1 MSGIYLMRSISD
13 RKQLQSFL
21 NVFSKCGADVT
32 EISLAYGTAVSEMLS
47 RLGLEASEKAIT
59 ASFVT
64 YETWQ
69 QIRYDLERRM
79 GIDYPGNGIAFI
91 IPVSS
96 VGGMKQLHY
105 LCGKQQIQTGEESV
119 LKETKYELLT
129 VVSNIGYSNLV
140 MDAARAAGAGG
151 GTVVHARGTGVQG
164 SERFF
169 GVQLASEKE
178 MIYIVVRT
186 DKKNEI
192 MQAIMEKAGL
202 DTRAQAIAF
211 SLPVTEVAGMR
222 LAEMN
227 EAEDALEKREPQ
239 P

>member
-1 MSGIYLMRSISD
+1 MNGLYIMRSITD

-21 NVFSKCGADVT
+21 NAFAKHKAEVT
-32 EISLAYGTAVSEMLS
+32 EISLAYGTAVSETLS
-47 RLGLEASEKAIT
+47 KLGLEASEKAIT
-59 ASFVT
+59 TSFVT
-64 YETWQ
+64 WETWKAV
-69 QIRYDLERRM
+69 RYELERRL
-79 GIDYPGNGIAFI
+79 GIDLPGGGIAYI
-91 IPVSS
+91 IPLSS
-96 VGGMKQLHY
+96 IGGLKQMKY
-105 LCGKQQIQTGEESV
+105 LFGEQEIRREEESV
-119 LKETKYELLT
+119 LKDTKYELLT

-140 MDAARAAGAGG
+140 MDAAREAGAGG

-178 MIYIVVRT
+178 MIYIVVRSSE
-186 DKKNEI
+186 KNRI

-202 DTRAQAIAF
+202 QTRAQAIAF

-227 EAEDALEKREPQ
+227 EAEDREAETAVM
-239 P
+239 